1 MLRFFSTAALFFS
14 LLAIGTQSSQ
24 AVAAE
29 IKTEKTDGGTV
40 ILWISGEIKNGDDV
54 TFRRLSIENKDA
66 IVVLDSAGG
75 QLMPAL
81 EIGKIIRLAG
91 YATMVGPDFIC
102 TSSCALIWLAG
113 SPRYL
118 EQDGKVGFHASYRD
132 NEGRLEETGVGN
144 AVIGHYLSL
153 MNLPQRAVV
162 FATTASPTE
171 IQWLTATNSR
181 RSGIDFQT
189 IGEKQSSVAESTP
202 TSAPS
207 TKAAEAPPM
216 VRTVTPPPTIRTVSM
231 PPPSNRTGTPPK
243 QAMKDVTLDE
253 LKNLLRQ
260 RFQDPEY
267 IKTIFGSM
275 NLSPD
280 GRAAMIDHANILYA
294 DERYIDRLASELYQ
308 AREGFSG
315 GDSDRDIGM
324 SIGQAT
330 SIKLTLSGL
339 SRLSDNDV
347 KRYLSY
353 ISSVISRATD
363 KECKAILSGKDEFGR
378 AETRLLTE
386 LGKVE
391 YASYLALTRKAIK
404 AELGGSPL
412 RIVPSKV
419 EAEAGQS
426 SYENY
431 LAEVLSKLSA
441 PEQERIGNAIA
452 SLENANDNDSCD
464 GYYMIF
470 KTALELGGLPGAWQ
484 RRTMVNAMGE

>member
-1 MLRFFSTAALFFS
+1 
-14 LLAIGTQSSQ
+14 
-24 AVAAE
+24 
-29 IKTEKTDGGTV
+29 
-40 ILWISGEIKNGDDV
+40 
-54 TFRRLSIENKDA
+54 
-66 IVVLDSAGG
+66 
-75 QLMPAL
+75 
-81 EIGKIIRLAG
+81 
-91 YATMVGPDFIC
+91 
-102 TSSCALIWLAG
+102 
-113 SPRYL
+113 
-118 EQDGKVGFHASYRD
+118 
-132 NEGRLEETGVGN
+132 
-144 AVIGHYLSL
+144 
-153 MNLPQRAVV
+153 
-162 FATTASPTE
+162 
-171 IQWLTATNSR
+171 
-181 RSGIDFQT
+181 
-189 IGEKQSSVAESTP
+189 
-202 TSAPS
+202 
-207 TKAAEAPPM
+207 
-216 VRTVTPPPTIRTVSM
+216 
-231 PPPSNRTGTPPK
+231 
-243 QAMKDVTLDE
+243 
-253 LKNLLRQ
+253 
-260 RFQDPEY
+260 
-267 IKTIFGSM
+267 
-275 NLSPD
+275 
-280 GRAAMIDHANILYA
+280 
-294 DERYIDRLASELYQ
+294 
-308 AREGFSG
+308 
-315 GDSDRDIGM
+315 M